1 MSHQLKR
8 NRIEE
13 TMNEE
18 RGFQPNPAMT
28 RRRFLQG
35 TGVAGFS
42 AFLVACGTSGT
53 GTSAPSAAATPAG
66 SGAAP
71 SADPTTAASQSP
83 SAELHFANWPLY
95 IDTDDADET
104 KHKTLEDFTAKYG
117 TVVDYQEV
125 INDNE
130 EFFGTIRPALEGGQD
145 TGWDIVVLTDF
156 MAARLIRLGW
166 TETFDLAN
174 MPNKEANL
182 QDVYKGVDFDPTDD
196 HHAPWQS
203 GMTGLGYDSAVTG
216 DLTSLEAL
224 WTDDPRWTGK
234 VTFLTEMRDTI
245 GLTMLKQGKDPS
257 AVTQEDVDAAVA
269 EIQTAV
275 DSGILRG
282 FTGNEYAEDLVT
294 GNVVL
299 AMAWSGDVIA
309 KQAEK
314 ESLVWQ
320 LPDEGGM
327 LWTDNM
333 LIPKGAANKYTA
345 ELFIDFVYDPA
356 IAAQIAAWVNYV
368 TPVKGAKE
376 ALAAEDPELAESPL
390 IFPPEEV
397 LAKVKIFKSLT
408 EEEESAYNDA
418 FSVVTGN

>member
-1 MSHQLKR
+1 MTE
-8 NRIEE
+8 IETRLTAE
-13 TMNEE
+13 L
-18 RGFQPNPAMT
+18 T

-35 TGVAGFS
+35 TTLTGFA
-42 AFLVACGTSGT
+42 AFIAACSTTGT
-53 GTSAPSAAATPAG
+53 GGSSVPAETAAESASEAPAA
-66 SGAAP
+66 SEAAP
-71 SADPTTAASQSP
+71 AQTP
-83 SAELHFANWPLY
+83 SAELNFANWPLY
-95 IDTDDADET
+95 IDTDDNDAT

-117 TVVDYQEV
+117 TVVNYSEV
-125 INDNE
+125 INAND

-145 TGWDIVVLTDF
+145 SGWDIVVLTDW
-156 MAARLIRLGW
+156 MAGRLIRLGW

-174 MPNKEANL
+174 MPNKVANM

-216 DLTSLEAL
+216 DLTSLTAF
-224 WTDDPRWTGK
+224 WTDDPRWKGK
-234 VTFLTEMRDTI
+234 VTFLNEMRDAI
-245 GLTMLKQGKDPS
+245 GLTLFHLDKDPS
-257 AVTQEDVDAAVA
+257 QASLGDLDLAIAEMQKAIDA
-269 EIQTAV
+269 
-275 DSGILRG
+275 GIVRA
-282 FTGNEYAEDLVT
+282 FTGNEYAEDLVG

-314 ESLVWQ
+314 DTLVWQ

-333 LIPKGAANKYTA
+333 LIPKGAAHKYTA
-345 ELFIDFVYDPA
+345 ELMIDFVYDPK

-376 ALAAEDPELAESPL
+376 VLAETDPDLAASPL
-390 IFPPEEV
+390 IFPPPDV

-408 EEEESAYNDA
+408 EDEETAFNDK
-418 FSVVTGN
+418 FSTLIGD

>member
-1 MSHQLKR
+1 M
-8 NRIEE
+8 EE
-13 TMNEE
+13 TMSEH
-18 RGFQPNPAMT
+18 RTTPVTPAIPEIS
-28 RRRFLQG
+28 RRRFIQG
-35 TGVAGFS
+35 TSLVGFS
-42 AFLVACGTSGT
+42 AFLAACSTTGT
-53 GTSAPSAAATPAG
+53 GGATPSAAASTGGGESAQ
-66 SGAAP
+66 P
-71 SADPTTAASQSP
+71 SAAASEGPPQSP
-83 SAELHFANWPLY
+83 SAELNFANWPLY
-95 IDTDDADET
+95 IDTDEADET

-117 TVVDYQEV
+117 TVVKYSEV

-130 EFFGTIRPALEGGQD
+130 EFFGTIRPALQGGQD
-145 TGWDIVVLTDF
+145 SGWDLVVLTDW

-166 TETFDLAN
+166 VETFDLAN
-174 MPNKEANL
+174 MPNKTANI

-224 WTDDPRWTGK
+224 WTDDARWKGK
-234 VTFLTEMRDTI
+234 VTFLTEMRDAI
-245 GLTMLKQGKDPS
+245 GLTLLKLGMDPS
-257 AVTQEDVDAAVA
+257 QATQADADTAIA
-269 EIQTAV
+269 EIQKAL
-275 DSGILRG
+275 DAGIIRG
-282 FTGNEYAEDLVT
+282 FTGNEYAEDLVA

-314 ESLVWQ
+314 ETLVWQ

-333 LIPKGAANKYTA
+333 LIPKGAQHKYTA

-376 ALAAEDPELAESPL
+376 VLAAEDPDLAESPL
-390 IFPPEEV
+390 IFPSDAV

-408 EEEESAYNDA
+408 EEEETYFNDQ
-418 FSVVTGN
+418 FSVVIGN

>member
-1 MSHQLKR
+1 MTDHDARFL
-8 NRIEE
+8 
-13 TMNEE
+13 
-18 RGFQPNPAMT
+18 NPELS
-28 RRRFLQG
+28 RRRFIQG
-35 TGVAGFS
+35 STLAGFS

-53 GTSAPSAAATPAG
+53 GTPTASASAPSSEPGG
-66 SGAAP
+66 SPSDAP
-71 SADPTTAASQSP
+71 STAPQSP
-83 SAELHFANWPLY
+83 SAELNFANWPLY
-95 IDTDDADET
+95 IDTDDNDDT
-104 KHKTLEDFTAKYG
+104 KHKTLEDFTAKYA
-117 TVVDYQEV
+117 TVVKYSEV

-130 EFFGTIRPALEGGQD
+130 EFFGTIRPALDAGQD
-145 TGWDIVVLTDF
+145 TGWDLVVLTDW

-166 TETFDLAN
+166 VETFDLAT
-174 MPNKEANL
+174 MPNKTANL

-216 DLTSLEAL
+216 NLTSLNAL
-224 WTDDPRWTGK
+224 WTNDPKWAGK
-234 VTFLTEMRDTI
+234 TTFLTEMRDAI
-245 GLTMLKQGKDPS
+245 GLTLLKLGKDPS
-257 AVTQEDVDAAVA
+257 VATQADADEAIA
-269 EIQTAV
+269 EIQKAV
-275 DSGILRG
+275 DGGIVRG
-282 FTGNEYAEDLVT
+282 FTGNEYAEDLVA

-333 LIPKGAANKYTA
+333 LIPKGAAHKYTA
-345 ELFIDFVYDPA
+345 ELFIDFVYDPT

-376 ALAAEDPELAESPL
+376 VLAADDPELAESPL
-390 IFPPEEV
+390 IFPPADV

-408 EEEESAYNDA
+408 EDEESYFNDK
-418 FSVVTGN
+418 FSAATGN